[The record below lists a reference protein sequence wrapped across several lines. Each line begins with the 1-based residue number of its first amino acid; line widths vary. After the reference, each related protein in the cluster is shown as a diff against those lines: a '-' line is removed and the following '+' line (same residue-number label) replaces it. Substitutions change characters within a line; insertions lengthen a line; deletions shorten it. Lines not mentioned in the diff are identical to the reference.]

1 MYLTAYGHRHGET
14 PGRDRLIECDPDLVA
29 KPTQAFGSAFY
40 GQKDGPNLMLG
51 TIASGDRSIQDI
63 DMLLWLQREF
73 SALATEVEA
82 SAFGY
87 SCHLNGL
94 PNVVIRALFDSTS
107 QTASTDFEANLRKA
121 CQKRF
126 HLMDKMMPIAM

>member
-1 MYLTAYGHRHGET
+1 
-14 PGRDRLIECDPDLVA
+14 
-29 KPTQAFGSAFY
+29 
-40 GQKDGPNLMLG
+40 MLG

-94 PNVVIRALFDSTS
+94 PNVVIRALFDSSS
-107 QTASTDFEANLRKA
+107 QTASKDFEANLRKS

>member
-1 MYLTAYGHRHGET
+1 MYLTAFGHRYGET

-63 DMLLWLQREF
+63 DMLLWLQCEF
-73 SALATEVEA
+73 Q
-82 SAFGY
+82 
-87 SCHLNGL
+87 
-94 PNVVIRALFDSTS
+94 P
-107 QTASTDFEANLRKA
+107 
-121 CQKRF
+121 
-126 HLMDKMMPIAM
+126 

>member
-1 MYLTAYGHRHGET
+1 
-14 PGRDRLIECDPDLVA
+14 
-29 KPTQAFGSAFY
+29 
-40 GQKDGPNLMLG
+40 MLG

-94 PNVVIRALFDSTS
+94 PNVVIRALFDSSS
-107 QTASTDFEANLRKA
+107 QTASKDFEAILRKA
-121 CQKRF
+121 CQNRF

>member
-1 MYLTAYGHRHGET
+1 
-14 PGRDRLIECDPDLVA
+14 LVA

-40 GQKDGPNLMLG
+40 GRKDGPNLILG
-51 TIASGDRSIQDI
+51 TIASVDRSIQDI

-73 SALATEVEA
+73 SALATEVEV

-94 PNVVIRALFDSTS
+94 PNVVNRVLFDSTS

-121 CQKRF
+121 CQNRF
-126 HLMDKMMPIAM
+126 HLMDKMMPITM